1 MRLHH
6 VAVACSSQENAE
18 RFYGGVLGLGKT
30 KESLLSEALAERIFH
45 IAEKC
50 QIIFYANETL
60 SVEVFVPSSPVRT
73 APSFAHLC
81 LEVESRD
88 EFIGRCR
95 EMGLAVN
102 LIPKGESQLIFVR
115 DYDGNLFEIKG
126 T

>member
-6 VAVACSSQENAE
+6 VGVACSSQENAE
-18 RFYGGVLGLGKT
+18 RFYGGMLGLRKIKT
-30 KESLLSEALAERIFH
+30 SPLSEALADRIFH
-45 IAEKC
+45 IAEEC
-50 QIIFYANETL
+50 QIILYANETL

-81 LEVESRD
+81 LQVESKD
-88 EFIGRCR
+88 EFTRRCR

-102 LIPKGESQLIFVR
+102 LIPKGESQLTFVR

-126 T
+126 A